1 MEARAHPLGRFIT
14 LEGPDGAG
22 KSMQAERLADSLR
35 REGLTVLLTREP
47 GGTELGERIRALLL
61 EGTAPA
67 RGPRADALLFNA
79 ARAQHVADVI
89 RPALERGEVVV
100 CDRFSDSTLAYQG
113 HGAGLDVEA
122 LGRICAWATG
132 DLRPDLTILLDLP
145 VEAGLERRAA
155 GPAVGRTRFEDEAR
169 HDRAFHERVRAG
181 FHALAAAEPD
191 RWRTVD
197 ASNEPDLVARDV
209 MDAAMALLGRSEP
222 IRPSERITT

>member
-1 MEARAHPLGRFIT
+1 MEARAHPRGRFIT

-35 REGLTVLLTREP
+35 REGLTVVLTREP

-61 EGTAPA
+61 DGTAPA
-67 RGPRADALLFNA
+67 RGAQADALLFNA
-79 ARAQHVADVI
+79 ARAQHVAELI
-89 RPALERGEVVV
+89 RPALERGEFVV

-113 HGAGLDVEA
+113 YGAGLDVA
-122 LGRICAWATG
+122 AVARVCAWATG
-132 DLRPDLTILLDLP
+132 GLRPDLTILLDLP

-155 GPAVGRTRFEDEAR
+155 GPAAGRTRFEDEAR
-169 HDRAFHERVRAG
+169 HDRGFHERVRAG

-197 ASNEPDLVARDV
+197 ASAAPDLVARDV
-209 MDAAMALLGRSEP
+209 LAAAVALLARSEP
-222 IRPSERITT
+222 ITASERITT